1 MSIAKI
7 GGIPVPYVYAI
18 VIEREVIGDEGRTA
32 GGKLRRDVVAVK
44 RTWRLQTRP
53 MTKAEATAITN
64 HLDARMYSNVYF
76 WLNEFGDQ
84 TNAILVYVDIDEEEI
99 VQFGNPGWQRDGRQ
113 LTMTIRE
120 Q

>member
-18 VIEREVIGDEGRTA
+18 VIEREVIGDEERTA

-53 MTKAEATAITN
+53 LTKAEAPASTN
-64 HLDARMYSNVYF
+64 HLDAIMYGTTTFELEGASM
-76 WLNEFGDQ
+76 L
-84 TNAILVYVDIDEEEI
+84 AYVDIDEEEI
-99 VQFGNPGWQRDGRQ
+99 VQFGNPQWQRDGRQ